1 MEVYQSTRTA
11 AELDYALSAVP
22 SIGANGNWF
31 IGEQDTGIFA
41 AGVNVSGAEAG
52 QTIVASEVD
61 SNGRPTG
68 WLPVNFP
75 VQLPFC
81 GCKTRLIVNLAVA
94 KDENDAYPAYIDIT
108 QRDDGTPLNLRAF
121 VVQTDITTGISYMG
135 IDFNGRLW
143 TSMNYIIPGK
153 DHTSAYFIDK
163 SGGILSILSGTVNG
177 RWGYYPVGA
186 RTVQNGGIG
195 GLTDG
200 IVNKITLPGR
210 VSSLTGGTFI
220 KIWEIYV
227 EE

>member
-1 MEVYQSTRTA
+1 MDVYQSSHTA
-11 AELDYALSAVP
+11 EELEYALGAVP

-31 IGEQDTGIFA
+31 IGDQDTGIFA

-61 SNGRPTG
+61 ENGRPTG
-68 WLPVNFP
+68 WLPANFP

-94 KDENDAYPAYIDIT
+94 KDENDAYPANIDIT

-121 VVQTDITTGISYMG
+121 VIQTDITTTISYMG
-135 IDFNGRLW
+135 IDFNKRSW
-143 TSMNYIIPGK
+143 MAMSYIIPGNDK
-153 DHTSAYFIDK
+153 ANAYFIDK
-163 SGGILSILSGTVNG
+163 SGGIIHIAPYTGNA

-186 RTVQNGGIG
+186 RGGQG
-195 GLTDG
+195 NVLPSLDGG
-200 IVNKITLPGR
+200 IVNTITLPST
-210 VSSLTGGTFI
+210 VSKLSGGTFI